1 VYRATHRLLLL
12 GAGESGKS
20 TLVKQMR
27 ILHEVDPF
35 SEGERQEKKENIR
48 TNVKDAIL
56 TIAQAMTAIDPPVR
70 LERPEENG
78 AALEFVLTRCAAP
91 DFDYP
96 AEFWEYAE
104 QLWADPGIK
113 KCFERSNEYQ
123 LIDSAKYFL
132 GEPSSTEIIN
142 SSIAVPVMCWKFF
155 SFNSRA

>member
-1 VYRATHRLLLL
+1 
-12 GAGESGKS
+12 
-20 TLVKQMR
+20 MR
-27 ILHEVDPF
+27 ILHEEDPF

-56 TIAQAMTAIDPPVR
+56 TIAQAMAVIDPPVR
-70 LERPEENG
+70 LERPEDNG
-78 AALEFVLTRCAAP
+78 AALEFVLARCPAP

-96 AEFWEYAE
+96 AEFWEHAE

-132 GEPSSTEIIN
+132 GNVFLYILFYELS
-142 SSIAVPVMCWKFF
+142 
-155 SFNSRA
+155 